1 MRPVMNVG
9 ASDHSRL
16 RAVVFVMI
24 GVALAWLVLSR
35 SLAAFLAD
43 AAPEAA
49 LWFDSGQPEAL
60 VNLADQALITARPVE
75 LQAGDQTQA
84 SEERTSSN
92 NQRSFSRLETY
103 FLNLTHAFSQ
113 FETIGRNL
121 NINRPVAPDEASGV
135 RMWAETAATN
145 DPLNP
150 RALQILGQLAE
161 ANGDDESTAKFLA
174 AANNMS
180 PREYYASYWL
190 MSHSALKGDYKSAI
204 RYADVLLRADPQTI
218 DYVVPVLA
226 QISEDKEGA
235 PLLKAAL
242 AENPPW
248 RREFLAKV
256 SNSVTDART
265 PLDLLLALRTSP
277 VPLAI
282 EDTAPYLNLLIARKF
297 YGLAYYTW
305 LQFLSPEQLS
315 RAGLLFNGSFETTP
329 SGLPFDWTI
338 IPGSGVTID
347 IVPRSE
353 KSDKHAL
360 LIEFQY
366 GRVDYHSVTELV
378 MLPPGR
384 YEFTGEYQGKLVG
397 PRGMKW
403 RVVCANGNMTN
414 GGESQMLTGL
424 MKNWSTVDFAFTVP
438 DKDCPAQ
445 YVRLDLDARMASEQ
459 LISGSIYFDDL
470 QILRVSTEANSEQ
483 NNNQTPLSTGTT
495 R

>member
-1 MRPVMNVG
+1 MNVG
-9 ASDHSRL
+9 ASGHSRL

-43 AAPEAA
+43 ASPEAA

-75 LQAGDQTQA
+75 VQSGRSDQAQA
-84 SEERTSSN
+84 SEERNSSSN
-92 NQRSFSRLETY
+92 RGSFSKLETY

-121 NINRPVAPDEASGV
+121 NISRPVAPDNASVV
-135 RMWAETAATN
+135 RVWAETAAMN

-150 RALQILGQLAE
+150 GALRILGQLAE
-161 ANGDDESTAKFLA
+161 ADGDDVDTAKFLA
-174 AANNMS
+174 AANNIS
-180 PREYYASYWL
+180 LRENYASYWL
-190 MSHSALKGDYKSAI
+190 MRHSTLKGDYKSAI
-204 RYADVLLRADPQTI
+204 HYADVLLRTNPQSI
-218 DYVVPVLA
+218 DYVAPVLA
-226 QISEDKEGA
+226 QISEAKEA
-235 PLLKAAL
+235 VPLLKSAL

-248 RREFLAKV
+248 RREFFARV

-277 VPLAI
+277 VPPAI
-282 EDTAPYLNLLIARKF
+282 EDIAPYLNLLIARKF

-305 LQFLSPEQLS
+305 LQFLPPEQLG

-338 IPGSGVTID
+338 TPGSGVTTD
-347 IVPRSE
+347 IVSRSDQ
-353 KSDKHAL
+353 SDKHAL
-360 LIEFQY
+360 LIDFQY

-384 YEFTGEYQGKLVG
+384 YEFVGEYQGKLVG

-403 RVVCANGNMTN
+403 RVVCADGNMTN
-414 GGESQMLTGL
+414 GGESQMLTGV
-424 MKNWSTVDFAFTVP
+424 MKDWSTVDFAFTVP

-470 QILRVSTEANSEQ
+470 KILRVPREANSEQ
-483 NNNQTPLSTGTT
+483 NGYQTPVSVGAT